1 MGISLK
7 KEHLKR
13 YKDVAALLLKYGNS
27 ELVKSAGLE
36 GLVQNDDEKRIPI
49 SVLDPLAGPKKAAVD
64 ASVFAENG
72 VAADE
77 KIVCVGTKPEGEA
90 RPIRLPQ
97 GGYGYV
103 TKKTEEEKKGS
114 AQPEQVI
121 EKMKKVADDVSAKV
135 SETAEKFGG
144 SNGNGLEIVN
154 DNGEVVVY
162 KDGAFSDLAKRAEE
176 EGKLAPAQANT
187 TPEDFARDLEK
198 LGPTFIK
205 LGQLL
210 STRADFLP
218 AAYMQALT
226 RLQDNCE
233 PFSYSDVEHIV
244 GSELGVRMSKAFLS
258 FDSEP
263 IAAAS
268 IGQIHHAVLRD
279 GREVAVKVQRP
290 GIREVIVND
299 IEALFD
305 IAEFYD
311 KHTKT
316 GKKYQFMDILEEF
329 RKSIMDE
336 LDYRKESANL
346 ERLRDNLHEFEL
358 IKVPCP
364 ISYYS
369 TSKVLTMDFIKGK
382 KITAISNLERLDLD
396 GAPLAES
403 IFKAYLKQILIDGF
417 FHADPHPGNVLL
429 TDDNKIALI
438 DLGMVARLTQ
448 HMQGKLFLML
458 LAISEQRA
466 DAVANIAID
475 IGEQRDNFDEQQFRS
490 RVTSLVQGHIF
501 NNLTDME
508 LGVVIVGIT
517 QISSDCGIKVPAEL
531 TMLGKTLLNLDQ
543 VGSTLDPNFSP
554 NESMRRNAPMLM
566 RKRMESSLSVGHIF
580 TSLVEAKDFI
590 EKMPGTV
597 HKIMDLVATN
607 SLRMKVD
614 AIDEAVLVDSA
625 QKIAN
630 RVTLGLI
637 LAALIMGASNLMK
650 VPTSFTLFGYPGI
663 AMICFLLAASAG
675 FALAIHIAIY
685 DQHGKTSKQ

>member
-27 ELVKSAGLE
+27 ELVKTAGLE
-36 GLVQNDDEKRIPI
+36 GLVQDRDEKKVPI
-49 SVLDPLAGPKKAAVD
+49 AVLDPLAGPKKAAVD
-64 ASVFAENG
+64 AKAFAESG
-72 VAADE
+72 LAADE
-77 KIVCVGTKPEGEA
+77 KIVCVGVKPDGES

-103 TKKTEEEKKGS
+103 TKMTEEEKRGS

-121 EKMKKVADDVSAKV
+121 EKMKKVADDVSTKMNEVAESV
-135 SETAEKFGG
+135 SGQ
-144 SNGNGLEIVN
+144 GNELEVVN
-154 DNGEVVVY
+154 ENGELVVY
-162 KDGAFSDLAKRAEE
+162 KDGAFSDLAKKAAE
-176 EGKLAPAQANT
+176 EGKSTPQAGT
-187 TPEDFARDLEK
+187 SPEDFARDLEK

-218 AAYMQALT
+218 PAYMQALT

-233 PFSYSDVEHIV
+233 PFAYTDVENIV
-244 GSELGVRMSKAFLS
+244 ATELGVRMSKAFLS
-258 FDSEP
+258 FDAEP
-263 IAAAS
+263 LAAAS

-316 GKKYQFMDILEEF
+316 GQKYQFMDILEEF

-346 ERLRDNLHEFEL
+346 ERLRENLHEFQL
-358 IKVPCP
+358 IQVPCP
-364 ISYYS
+364 ISTYS
-369 TSKVLTMDFIKGK
+369 SSKILTMDYIKGK

-396 GAPLAES
+396 GAPLAEE

-417 FHADPHPGNVLL
+417 FHADPHPGNVFLTEDKKVALL
-429 TDDNKIALI
+429 

-475 IGEQRDNFDEQQFRS
+475 IGEAKENFDEQQFRS

-501 NNLTDME
+501 NNLADME
-508 LGVVIVGIT
+508 LGVVVVGIT
-517 QISSDCGIKVPAEL
+517 QISTDCGIKVPAEL
-531 TMLGKTLLNLDQ
+531 TMLGKALLNLDQ

-554 NESMRRNAPMLM
+554 NDSMRRNAAMLM
-566 RKRMESSLSVGHIF
+566 RKRMESSLSVGHLF

-650 VPTSFTLFGYPGI
+650 VPTSFMLFGYPGI

-675 FALAIHIAIY
+675 FALAIHIAVY
-685 DQHGKTSKQ
+685 DQHGKTTKQ

>member
-13 YKDVAALLLKYGNS
+13 YRDVAALLLKYGNS
-27 ELVKSAGLE
+27 EIVKSAGLE
-36 GLVQNDDEKRIPI
+36 GLVQDNDEKRVPI
-49 SVLDPLAGPKKAAVD
+49 SIMDPLAGPKKAAVD
-64 ASVFAENG
+64 ASSFAEAG
-72 VAADE
+72 IGADE
-77 KIVCVGTKPEGEA
+77 KIVCVGTKPEGES
-90 RPIRLPQ
+90 RPVRLPQ

-103 TKKTEEEKKGS
+103 TKMSEEEKKNGS

-121 EKMKKVADDVSAKV
+121 EKMKKVADDVSTKMTEV
-135 SETAEKFGG
+135 AEKAT
-144 SNGNGLEIVN
+144 GNDDEGLEIVN
-154 DNGEVVVY
+154 EKGELIVY
-162 KDGAFSDLAKRAEE
+162 KGGAFSDLAKRAQE
-176 EGKLAPAQANT
+176 EGKTPAQANT

-218 AAYMQALT
+218 PAYMQALT
-226 RLQDNCE
+226 RLQDNCA
-233 PFSYSDVEHIV
+233 PFPFEDVEKIV
-244 GSELGVRMSKAFLS
+244 NSELGVRMSKAFCS

-279 GREVAVKVQRP
+279 GREVAVKIQRP
-290 GIREVIVND
+290 GIKEVIIND

-305 IAEFYD
+305 IADFYD

-329 RKSIMDE
+329 KKSIMDE

-346 ERLRDNLHEFEL
+346 DRLRENLKEFDL
-358 IKVPCP
+358 IEIPCP
-364 ISYYS
+364 IPQYS

-382 KITAISNLERLDLD
+382 KITAISNLERLDLN
-396 GAPLAES
+396 GAPLAEE

-417 FHADPHPGNVLL
+417 FHADPHPGNVFL
-429 TDDNKIALI
+429 TDDKKVALI

-475 IGEQRDNFDEQQFRS
+475 IGEQKENFDEQQFRS

-517 QISSDCGIKVPAEL
+517 KISSETGIKVPAEL

-580 TSLVEAKDFI
+580 TSLVEAKDFV

-597 HKIMDLVATN
+597 HKIMDLIASN

-675 FALAIHIAIY
+675 FALAIHIAVY
-685 DQHGKTSKQ
+685 DQHGKTTKQ